1 MDNERP
7 DVHPPRY
14 VASMRPSRGRE
25 TSRPAL
31 SRWHLRAVV
40 LLGVLASVP
49 ALAQPTTPAPAA
61 PRPLNPVLSGVGGSC
76 GTQFAPCPALSRLG
90 LFVWLSGQYL
100 GTGLGGN
107 PHASTLGGSVDIAM
121 EVANRVAVSASLPG
135 ALSRIQGQYGEEI
148 WVIGGPLEA
157 RARVRLGPASPGF
170 YSVDARPRWSS
181 VIEVRTQ
188 FLIPGLDGDAKY
200 VGRVQRGFVQ
210 PAVYGAGELNV
221 WRVQFA
227 PGIGILVGDRQ
238 AHADVS
244 LRVSVQLLD
253 RLYGD
258 VEVLRR
264 QALGVP
270 AEPGRCQ
277 SAWMGVVGARVQFR
291 RGVFMNARYL
301 GGQGDCV
308 PQNAVQLNL
317 GLAFGEGLL
326 RIPTPEEVGFIK
338 KWHALL
344 MGMIDPVLDCQG
356 ILRADDGTPMF
367 RFGYPDPRN
376 PSIIR
381 RNNVEYHVGEHF
393 WEKDGNLYRE
403 SDLSHPVL
411 DVHGES
417 PLTFAER
424 AVMHDCPTLPG
435 LSSPC
440 RGALD
445 LPRLRH
451 DIEHASS
458 PMQVM
463 LNEDAQLLACLA
475 HLSPLKAAVV
485 VASIRAALGPL
496 IDKLP
501 QVARWQ
507 NPATP
512 EDRIPRARFA
522 TAAVV
527 EAAPPPS
534 PRLTQGGPPIA
545 TAPVHAAN
553 PDRGMG
559 SVLLHK
565 LGGNQ
570 KPDNA
575 GASSSVLSHLPRLPE
590 WWRGESAGASADNS
604 LPAAPAARGDKH
616 RATVETP
623 AHPKQSAQTVPP
635 SPAVVRSRPP
645 PTSVPKAVSEK
656 AAQQIR
662 VPERNPSVSE
672 PVVAAPVTAAPATA
686 EAHGSHEPESVDPV
700 CGTHCKLV
708 IGAIASGA
716 VAAGGEL
723 TKDVAVVGVAAGG
736 GSLAVSAATAATA
749 AAGGAITGKIIT
761 SGAADHA
768 APPSVPA
775 EPTSSS
781 AKEKKAPSDAPD
793 RQFSSEAG
801 KQLDSEQGHTN
812 SDAADPRGNSPNTDA
827 AGEEPE
833 AATRASR
840 TSQREE
846 KEAER
851 ALKSNQHFRRW
862 FHREYKAD
870 QVMRRGSRTNP
881 DLTAEQVRDAYQE
894 WLQAGMPKVK

>member
-14 VASMRPSRGRE
+14 VAATRPSRGRE

-31 SRWHLRAVV
+31 SGWRLGAVV

-49 ALAQPTTPAPAA
+49 ALAQPTALAA
-61 PRPLNPVLSGVGGSC
+61 PRPLNPVLSGTGGSC
-76 GTQFAPCPALSRLG
+76 GTQFAPCPAISRLG

-121 EVANRVAVSASLPG
+121 EVASRVAVSASLPG
-135 ALSRIQGQYGEEI
+135 ALTRIQGQHGEEI
-148 WVIGGPLEA
+148 WGIGGPLEA

-170 YSVDARPRWSS
+170 YSVDTRPRWSS
-181 VIEVRTQ
+181 VVEVRTQ

-200 VGRVQRGFVQ
+200 AGRVQRGFVQ

-238 AHADVS
+238 AHADLS

-277 SAWMGVVGARVQFR
+277 SAWMGAVGARVQFR

-403 SDLSHPVL
+403 SDLTRPVL

-435 LSSPC
+435 LGSPC
-440 RGALD
+440 RVALD

-458 PMQVM
+458 PMQLM

-475 HLSPLKAAVV
+475 HLSPLKAASA

-512 EDRIPRARFA
+512 EDRIPRARP
-522 TAAVV
+522 V
-527 EAAPPPS
+527 EAAPLPVPPA
-534 PRLTQGGPPIA
+534 TQSRPPIA
-545 TAPVHAAN
+545 TAPLHAAN
-553 PDRGMG
+553 PDRGLG
-559 SVLLHK
+559 SVLLRK
-565 LGGNQ
+565 LGRTR
-570 KPDNA
+570 KTDNA
-575 GASSSVLSHLPRLPE
+575 GASASVLPHLPRLPE
-590 WWRGESAGASADNS
+590 WQGGEPARATADDS
-604 LPAAPAARGDKH
+604 LPAAPAAQGDKH
-616 RATVETP
+616 RAAVETP
-623 AHPKQSAQTVPP
+623 AHPKQPAQTVPP
-635 SPAVVRSRPP
+635 PVVAQSGPL
-645 PTSVPKAVSEK
+645 PTSLPKAVPEK
-656 AAQQIR
+656 AAQRIR

-672 PVVAAPVTAAPATA
+672 PGVVARVTAAPATA
-686 EAHGSHEPESVDPV
+686 EAHGSHEPDSVEPV

-708 IGAIASGA
+708 IGAVAAGA

-736 GSLAVSAATAATA
+736 GSLAASAIAV
-749 AAGGAITGKIIT
+749 AAGGAITGKIIA

-768 APPSVPA
+768 SPPSAPA
-775 EPTSSS
+775 EPTSST
-781 AKEKKAPSDAPD
+781 AAEKKAPSSAP
-793 RQFSSEAG
+793 SH
-801 KQLDSEQGHTN
+801 SEQGHTHG
-812 SDAADPRGNSPNTDA
+812 DAADPQRDSPSADT

-833 AATRASR
+833 AVSR
-840 TSQREE
+840 TFQREV

-881 DLTAEQVRDAYQE
+881 DLTAEQVRDAHQE
-894 WLQAGMPKVK
+894 WLQSGMPKVK